1 MVKFKLGRVVL
12 YLFLLLAGGFLI
24 ASSLAGETVVSG
36 EDSTLLQ
43 KSVIVYYF
51 HGNVRCP
58 SCRKIEQY
66 TKEAVEQYFNDELKS
81 SKLIFK
87 LINIEEK
94 ENKHFVKDY
103 QLYTKSVVLS
113 LVTDGKEVKY
123 SNLTNIWNYLR
134 NKQKFYD
141 YIKDEVTEYLA
152 DVK

>member
-81 SKLIFK
+81 NKLIFK